1 MKNYRSA
8 ACTLATSRF
17 LRANAPVVHQSLS
30 PSQVLAESVV
40 GASKE
45 QGEAD
50 EDVDSQPP
58 PAAQDGG
65 ESSNRY
71 EVVGTLRDGHAGR
84 PKWVAEVVQV
94 RMACEPWQ
102 ADHSAL

>member
-1 MKNYRSA
+1 M
-8 ACTLATSRF
+8 
-17 LRANAPVVHQSLS
+17 
-30 PSQVLAESVV
+30 

-45 QGEAD
+45 QEEAD
-50 EDVDSQPP
+50 EEIDSQPP

-71 EVVGTLRDGHAGR
+71 EVVGTLRDSHAGC

-94 RMACEPWQ
+94 RMACEPQ
-102 ADHSAL
+102 EAEHRAL